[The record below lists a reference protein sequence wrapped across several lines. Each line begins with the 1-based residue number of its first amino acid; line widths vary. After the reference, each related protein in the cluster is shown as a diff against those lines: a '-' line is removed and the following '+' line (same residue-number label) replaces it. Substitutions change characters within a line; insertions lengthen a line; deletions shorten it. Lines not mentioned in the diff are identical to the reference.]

1 MLFISKQGHVD
12 AERVEVKIFST
23 IERSAMAKVNGIVV
37 HQTDGTTADST
48 FNSYAGSGANGAHFL
63 IDKTG
68 VIYQTASVYKRT
80 NHVGLLKS
88 RCLMERKCRPSE
100 FKRMSDMAGK
110 YAKLSRV
117 EYGKVFPGRYPGNAD
132 SIGIEI
138 VGRMDRET
146 KIYETVNEWQN
157 NSLRWL
163 VKELCET
170 LGISFSEIYKHPEVS
185 YKMGTEARTA
195 QWD

>member
-12 AERVEVKIFST
+12 AERVKVKIFST
-23 IERSAMAKVNGIVV
+23 IERSQMAKVNGIVV
-37 HQTDGTTADST
+37 HQTDGTTANSA
-48 FNSYAGSGANGAHFL
+48 FNSYAETGANGAHFL
-63 IDKTG
+63 IDKSG
-68 VIYQTASVYKRT
+68 AIYQTASAYKRT

-88 RCLMERKCRPSE
+88 RCLMERKCSPSE
-100 FKRMSDMAGK
+100 FKKMSDMAGK

-117 EYGKVFPGRYPGNAD
+117 EYGKAFPDRYPGNTD

-146 KIYETVNEWQN
+146 KVYEMVNAEQN
-157 NSLRWL
+157 DSLRWL

-170 LGISFSEIYKHPEVS
+170 LGVSFSEIYKHPEVS
-185 YKMGTEARTA
+185 HKMKTEAGTA
-195 QWD
+195 KWD